1 MILDCHEP
9 WLHLPSTSGWPQAG
23 ERVKARAT
31 WDYRRLVT
39 ADSTAA
45 HLRQVETQR
54 LAAILD
60 QDRQLLDALHT
71 DDFLLCTPS
80 GTVWTKQHYID
91 GLVDGSI
98 NYLRFQPTTPLEVIV
113 DAQLAVVRYR
123 SHIEISLDDAA
134 PGHLECWHLD
144 VYQRH
149 GTDRWR
155 CRWSQATDTV
165 GD

>member
-1 MILDCHEP
+1 MAASRRSSQDRSHFG
-9 WLHLPSTSGWPQAG
+9 LPSG
-23 ERVKARAT
+23 
-31 WDYRRLVT
+31 VT
-39 ADSTAA
+39 VDSTAA
-45 HLRQVETQR
+45 HMRQVETQR

-149 GTDRWR
+149 GSDTWR